1 MNSSNTNEDGSV
13 EGGLNG
19 LDNHLKTIE
28 KDNMNEDDEFCD
40 ENGKKNRTRR
50 QRTHFTSQQLQ
61 ELETT
66 FTRNRYPD
74 LATRDEIA
82 SYTNLTEA
90 KVRVSKNVLHAG
102 YSC

>member
-13 EGGLNG
+13 EGANG
-19 LDNHLKTIE
+19 GDNQYKAD
-28 KDNMNEDDEFCD
+28 KDNMDDGDDMCD

-61 ELETT
+61 ELEST

-74 LATRDEIA
+74 LATREEIA
-82 SYTNLTEA
+82 SYTSLTEA
-90 KVRVSKNVLHAG
+90 KVRVS
-102 YSC
+102 